1 MTKDLQALAIH
12 SQESEQ
18 AVLGCILIDENVY
31 DLVKD
36 FIPESDVFYNLKNKK
51 IWETMYE
58 LRKERIPVDAVNV
71 CAKIKGEAYY
81 ITGLL
86 DKVPTT
92 ANAISYARQM
102 NADWLR
108 RKLVQQS
115 HEIAVKA
122 SDSKND
128 INTLLVDVH
137 DTASSLINL
146 EPGQKFDL
154 DSLLVDTKDSLFSQ
168 RNLTTTGLASL
179 DNIISGMTKGEIT
192 IFAGRPGNAKTTTVA
207 NIARNLVLSGKK
219 VVMFNREMP
228 NTEMMK
234 KFIAME
240 SNGVTYHMLRHNAVT
255 NKESIEKSLN
265 IIKEKYTDKLF
276 MFDNI
281 RNLEGTFREI
291 RRIKPDVV
299 IDDHI
304 GLIEYPNNDMRDL
317 RLKIGDTSRRYK
329 WLCKSENISVILVS
343 QLNRNI
349 EYRTERIP
357 KLSDLA
363 ESGNLEQ
370 DAEIVAFTHYPWTVN
385 FENAKHG
392 KYGLDIVVA
401 KNRYGSTGKATV
413 GFSPDTCTLYDSV
426 EEAEMSLANGVPGSL
441 NDVPF

>member
-1 MTKDLQALAIH
+1 MQGLGIFSDDA
-12 SQESEQ
+12 ER
-18 AVLGCILIDENVY
+18 AVLGSVIQDDKCFDV
-31 DLVKD
+31 VKEY
-36 FIPESDVFYNLKNKK
+36 IIESDAFYVEKNKK
-51 IWETMYE
+51 IWETIVE
-58 LRKERIPVDAVNV
+58 LKSENIPVDTVNISS
-71 CAKIKGEAYY
+71 KLKGITYY
-81 ITGLL
+81 LTGLE
-86 DKVPTT
+86 VPTT
-92 ANAISYARQM
+92 ANVESYAKQVHS
-102 NADWLR
+102 DWLR
-108 RKLVQQS
+108 RKLVLQS
-115 HEIAVKA
+115 QEIANKA
-122 SDSKND
+122 SDDTND
-128 INTLLVDVH
+128 ISTLLVDVH
-137 DTASSLINL
+137 DTTSSLLNL

-154 DSLLVDTKDSLFSQ
+154 DTLLSMTKDSLFNK
-168 RNLTTTGLASL
+168 RNLTTTGFAPI
-179 DNIISGMTKGEIT
+179 DNIISGMTRGEIT

-240 SNGVTYHMLRHNAVT
+240 AEGITYHMLRHNAVT
-255 NKESIEKSLN
+255 SKSEIEKSLN
-265 IIKEKYTDKLF
+265 TIKEKYTDKLF

-304 GLIEYPNNDMRDL
+304 GLIEYPSNDMRDL

-413 GFSPDTCTLYDSV
+413 GFSPDCCTLYDTV
-426 EEAEMSLANGVPGSL
+426 EEAEASVAKEMPGVP
-441 NDVPF
+441 F

>member
-1 MTKDLQALAIH
+1 M
-12 SQESEQ
+12 QESVGGIFSDDAER
-18 AVLGCILIDENVY
+18 AVLGSIILKDECFDV
-31 DLVKD
+31 VKEY
-36 FIPESDVFYNLKNKK
+36 IVESDAFYVEKNKK
-51 IWETMYE
+51 IWEAMTE
-58 LRKERIPVDAVNV
+58 LKSENIPIDIVNISS
-71 CAKIKGEAYY
+71 KIKGITYY
-81 ITGLL
+81 LSGLSEI
-86 DKVPTT
+86 PST
-92 ANAISYARQM
+92 ANVESYAKQV
-102 NADWLR
+102 NSDWLR
-108 RKLVQQS
+108 RKLVLQS
-115 HEIAVKA
+115 HEIAKKA
-122 SDSKND
+122 YDNNND
-128 INTLLVDVH
+128 ISSLLVNVH
-137 DTASSLINL
+137 DTTSSLLNL

-154 DSLLVDTKDSLFSQ
+154 DTLLSMTKDSLFSK
-168 RNLTTTGLASL
+168 RNLTTTGFAPI

-240 SNGVTYHMLRHNAVT
+240 SEGITYHMLRHSAVT
-255 NKESIEKSLN
+255 SKSEIEKSLN

-304 GLIEYPNNDMRDL
+304 GLIEYPSNDMRDL

-329 WLCKSENISVILVS
+329 WLCKSEQLSVILVS

-413 GFSPDTCTLYDSV
+413 GFSPDCCTLYDTV
-426 EEAEMSLANGVPGSL
+426 EEAEASLAKEMPGVP
-441 NDVPF
+441 F

>member
-1 MTKDLQALAIH
+1 MVP
-12 SQESEQ
+12 QESLSIHNIETEQ
-18 AVLGCILIDENVY
+18 AVLGCILLDENVY
-31 DLVKD
+31 DIVKD
-36 FIPESDVFYNLKNKK
+36 FIPESDVFYNIKNKQ
-51 IWETMYE
+51 IWETMSD
-58 LRKERIPVDAVNV
+58 LRKENIPVDTVNV
-71 CAKIKGEAYY
+71 CSKIKGEAYY

-86 DKVPTT
+86 EKVPTT

-102 NADWLR
+102 NSDWLR
-108 RKLVQQS
+108 RKLVVQS
-115 HEIAVKA
+115 QKIAAKA
-122 SDSKND
+122 VDNKKD
-128 INTLLVDVH
+128 INSLLEEVQN
-137 DTASSLINL
+137 TASSLLNL

-154 DSLLVDTKDSLFSQ
+154 DWLLGETEDSIFNQ
-168 RNLTTTGLASL
+168 RNLVTTGINPL
-179 DNIISGMTKGEIT
+179 DEIISGMTKGEIT

-207 NIARNLVLSGKK
+207 NIARNLVMQGKK
-219 VVMFNREMP
+219 VIMFNREMP

-240 SNGVTYHMLRHNAVT
+240 SNNITYDMLRHNAIS
-255 NKESIEKSLN
+255 NKEKIQKSLE

-276 MFDNI
+276 MYDNI

-291 RRIKPDVV
+291 RRIKPDIV

-304 GLIEYPNNDMRDL
+304 GLIEYPSNDMRDL

-329 WLCKSENISVILVS
+329 WLCKSEKMSVILVS

-385 FENAKHG
+385 FENATHG
-392 KYGLDIVVA
+392 RYGLEIVVA
-401 KNRYGSTGKATV
+401 KNRYGSTGKASV
-413 GFSPDTCTLYDSV
+413 GFAPDSCKIYDTV
-426 EEAEMSLANGVPGSL
+426 QEVQAATAPRLPE
-441 NDVPF
+441 VPF

>member
-1 MTKDLQALAIH
+1 MVEQKALSIH
-12 SQESEQ
+12 SSESEQ
-18 AVLGCILIDENVY
+18 AVLGSVLLDETCFE
-31 DLVKD
+31 LVKD
-36 FIPESDVFYNLKNKK
+36 FIPEKEVFYQIKNQS
-51 IWETMYE
+51 IWEVICE
-58 LRKERIPVDAVNV
+58 LKKENIPVDIVNV
-71 CAKIKGEAYY
+71 STKLDNMTYY
-81 ITGLL
+81 VTGLVES
-86 DKVPTT
+86 VPTT
-92 ANAISYARQM
+92 ANVISYARQL
-102 NADWLR
+102 NSDWLR
-108 RKLVQQS
+108 RKLVTQS
-115 HEIAVKA
+115 QEIASKA
-122 SDSKND
+122 IDNTND
-128 INTLLVDVH
+128 ISSLLVNVH
-137 DTASSLINL
+137 DTASSLLNL

-154 DSLLVDTKDSLFSQ
+154 GDLLTETQDSIFNQ
-168 RNLTTTGLASL
+168 RNLVGTGIKPL
-179 DNIISGMTKGEIT
+179 DGIISGMTKGEIT

-219 VVMFNREMP
+219 VIMFNREMP

-240 SNGVTYHMLRHNAVT
+240 SNNITYDMLRHNAIS
-255 NKESIEKSLN
+255 NKEKIQKSLE

-291 RRIKPDVV
+291 RRIKPDIV

-329 WLCKSENISVILVS
+329 WLCKSEKISVILVS

-385 FENAKHG
+385 FENAKNG
-392 KYGLDIVVA
+392 RYGLEIVVA
-401 KNRYGSTGKATV
+401 KNRYGSTGKASV
-413 GFSPDTCTLYDSV
+413 GFAPDSCKLYDTV
-426 EEAEMSLANGVPGSL
+426 EEVEAFAAAPMP
-441 NDVPF
+441 DVPF

>member
-1 MTKDLQALAIH
+1 MQELREGIF
-12 SQESEQ
+12 SEESER
-18 AVLGCILIDENVY
+18 AVIGSVLIKEECFDI
-31 DLVKD
+31 VKD
-36 FIPESDVFYNLKNKK
+36 YILEKESFYIEKHQK
-51 IWETMYE
+51 IWQAIVE
-58 LRKERIPVDAVNV
+58 LKSENIPIDIVNV
-71 CAKIKGEAYY
+71 SSKIKGITYY
-81 ITGLL
+81 VSGLA
-86 DKVPTT
+86 DSVPTT
-92 ANAISYARQM
+92 ANVESYAKQIHS
-102 NADWLR
+102 DWLR
-108 RKLVQQS
+108 RKLVNQS
-115 HEIAVKA
+115 YKIADRA
-122 SDSKND
+122 FDDGND
-128 INTLLVDVH
+128 ISSLLVDVH
-137 DTASSLINL
+137 DTTSSLLNL

-154 DSLLVDTKDSLFSQ
+154 DTLLTMTKDSLFSK
-168 RNLTTTGLASL
+168 RNLTTTGFAPL

-219 VVMFNREMP
+219 VAMFNREMP

-240 SNGVTYHMLRHNAVT
+240 AEGITYHMLRHNAVT
-255 NKESIEKSLN
+255 SKSEIEKSIN
-265 IIKEKYTDKLF
+265 TIKEKYADKLF

-281 RNLEGTFREI
+281 KNLEGTFREI

-304 GLIEYPNNDMRDL
+304 GLIEYPSNDTRDL

-329 WLCKSENISVILVS
+329 WLCKSEQMSVILVS

-385 FENAKHG
+385 FENAKNG

-413 GFSPDTCTLYDSV
+413 GFSPDCCTLYDTV
-426 EEAEMSLANGVPGSL
+426 EEAEASVAKQMP
-441 NDVPF
+441 DVPF

>member
-1 MTKDLQALAIH
+1 MNEIH
-12 SQESEQ
+12 KSLSIHDEMSEQ
-18 AVLGCILIDENVY
+18 AVLGSILQDEKCFDV
-31 DLVKD
+31 VKD
-36 FIPESDVFYNLKNKK
+36 FIPEKDVFYQEKNQK
-51 IWETMYE
+51 IWNTICK
-58 LRKERIPVDAVNV
+58 LKQERIPVDIVNISS
-71 CAKIKGEAYY
+71 KLSGMTYY
-81 ITGLL
+81 ITGLAE
-86 DKVPTT
+86 KVPTT
-92 ANAISYARQM
+92 ANVESYARQL
-102 NADWLR
+102 NGDWLR
-108 RKLVQQS
+108 RKLVIQS
-115 HEIAVKA
+115 QKIAQEA
-122 SDSKND
+122 SDSNKD
-128 INTLLVDVH
+128 INSLLVNVH
-137 DTASSLINL
+137 DTASSLLNL
-146 EPGQKFDL
+146 EPGQKFDI
-154 DSLLVDTKDSLFSQ
+154 DDLLVKTKDSLFNK
-168 RNLTTTGLASL
+168 RNLTTTGFQAI

-207 NIARNLVLSGKK
+207 NIARNLVMSGKK

-240 SNGVTYHMLRHNAVT
+240 AKGITYHMLRHNAVT
-255 NKESIEKSLN
+255 NKEAIEDSLN
-265 IIKEKYTDKLF
+265 IIKENYTDKLF

-304 GLIEYPNNDMRDL
+304 GLIEYPSSDTRDL

-329 WLCKSENISVILVS
+329 WLCKSEEMSVILVS

-385 FENAKHG
+385 FENAKNG

-413 GFSPDTCTLYDSV
+413 GFSPDTCTLYETV
-426 EEAEMSLANGVPGSL
+426 EEAEASVAPAMK
-441 NDVPF
+441 DVPF

>member
-1 MTKDLQALAIH
+1 MVEQKALSIH
-12 SQESEQ
+12 SEESEK
-18 AVLGCILIDENVY
+18 AVLGSILCDEKCY
-31 DLVKD
+31 EIVKD
-36 FIPESDVFYNLKNKK
+36 WIPEKEVFYQLKNQEIWIAISELKK
-51 IWETMYE
+51 EN
-58 LRKERIPVDAVNV
+58 IPVDLVNLSS
-71 CAKIKGEAYY
+71 KLKGMTYY
-81 ITGLL
+81 LTGLV
-86 DKVPTT
+86 DGVPTT
-92 ANAISYARQM
+92 ANVSSYARQL
-102 NADWLR
+102 NQDWLR
-108 RKLVQQS
+108 RKLVTQS
-115 HEIAVKA
+115 QVIAKKA
-122 SDSKND
+122 LDNTND
-128 INTLLVDVH
+128 ISHLLEDVH
-137 DTASSLINL
+137 DTAGSLLNL
-146 EPGQKFDL
+146 EPGQKFDI
-154 DSLLVDTKDSLFSQ
+154 DDLLSDTKESLFNKK
-168 RNLTTTGLASL
+168 NLTRTGFEAL
-179 DNIISGMTKGEIT
+179 DDIISGMTKGEIT

-207 NIARNLVLSGKK
+207 NITRNLVLAGKK

-240 SNGVTYHMLRHNAVT
+240 SEGITYNTLRHNAVT

-304 GLIEYPNNDMRDL
+304 GLIEYPSNDMRDL

-329 WLCKSENISVILVS
+329 WLCKSEQLSVILVS

-413 GFSPDTCTLYDSV
+413 GFSPDCCTLYDTV
-426 EEAEMSLANGVPGSL
+426 EEAEASVAKQMPG
-441 NDVPF
+441 DPF

>member
-1 MTKDLQALAIH
+1 M
-12 SQESEQ
+12 QESVGGIFSDDAER
-18 AVLGCILIDENVY
+18 AVLGSIILKDECFDV
-31 DLVKD
+31 VKEY
-36 FIPESDVFYNLKNKK
+36 IVESDAFYVEKNKK
-51 IWETMYE
+51 IWEAMTE
-58 LRKERIPVDAVNV
+58 LKSENIPIDIVNISS
-71 CAKIKGEAYY
+71 KIKGITYY
-81 ITGLL
+81 LSGLSEI
-86 DKVPTT
+86 PST
-92 ANAISYARQM
+92 ANVESYAKQV
-102 NADWLR
+102 NSDWLR
-108 RKLVQQS
+108 RKLVLQS
-115 HEIAVKA
+115 HEIAKKA
-122 SDSKND
+122 YDNNND
-128 INTLLVDVH
+128 ISSLLVNVH
-137 DTASSLINL
+137 DTTSSLLNL

-154 DSLLVDTKDSLFSQ
+154 DTLLSMTKDSLFSK
-168 RNLTTTGLASL
+168 RNLTTTGFTPI

-240 SNGVTYHMLRHNAVT
+240 SEGVTYHMLRHSAVT
-255 NKESIEKSLN
+255 SKSEIEKSLN

-304 GLIEYPNNDMRDL
+304 GLIEYPSNDMRDL

-329 WLCKSENISVILVS
+329 WLCKSEQLSVILVS

-413 GFSPDTCTLYDSV
+413 GFSPDCCTLYDTV
-426 EEAEMSLANGVPGSL
+426 EEAEASVAKEMPGVP
-441 NDVPF
+441 F

>member
-1 MTKDLQALAIH
+1 MQGLNIFND
-12 SQESEQ
+12 ESER
-18 AVLGCILIDENVY
+18 AVLGCVLQDENCYDIVKDY
-31 DLVKD
+31 IIEKDAFYVEKHQEIWEAIVNLKSENIPIDLV
-36 FIPESDVFYNLKNKK
+36 
-51 IWETMYE
+51 
-58 LRKERIPVDAVNV
+58 NV
-71 CAKIKGEAYY
+71 STKIKG
-81 ITGLL
+81 ITFYLSGLQ
-86 DKVPTT
+86 DTVPST
-92 ANAISYARQM
+92 ARAESYAKQV
-102 NADWLR
+102 NSDWLR
-108 RKLVQQS
+108 RKLVRQS
-115 HEIAVKA
+115 YEIADKA
-122 SDSKND
+122 SDNTLD
-128 INTLLVDVH
+128 ISSLLVDVH
-137 DTASSLINL
+137 DTASTLLNL

-154 DSLLVDTKDSLFSQ
+154 DTLLSMTKDSLFNK
-168 RNLTTTGLASL
+168 RNLTTTGFEPL
-179 DNIISGMTKGEIT
+179 DNIISGMTRGEIT

-240 SNGVTYHMLRHNAVT
+240 SQHVTYHMLRHNAVT
-255 NKESIEKSLN
+255 NKEDIEKSLN

-281 RNLEGTFREI
+281 KNLEGTFREI

-304 GLIEYPNNDMRDL
+304 GLIEYPSNDMRDL

-329 WLCKSENISVILVS
+329 WLCKSEGISVILVS

-385 FENAKHG
+385 FENARHG
-392 KYGLDIVVA
+392 KYGLEIVVA

-413 GFSPDTCTLYDSV
+413 GFSPDLCTLYDTV
-426 EEAEMSLANGVPGSL
+426 EEAEASVSTQSS
-441 NDVPF
+441 DVPF

>member
-1 MTKDLQALAIH
+1 MQGLNIFND
-12 SQESEQ
+12 ESER
-18 AVLGCILIDENVY
+18 AVLGCVLQDEDCYDVVKDYIIEKDAFYVEKHQEIWEAIVNLKSENIPI
-31 DLVKD
+31 DLV
-36 FIPESDVFYNLKNKK
+36 
-51 IWETMYE
+51 
-58 LRKERIPVDAVNV
+58 NV
-71 CAKIKGEAYY
+71 STKIKG
-81 ITGLL
+81 ITFYLSGLQ
-86 DKVPTT
+86 DTVPST
-92 ANAISYARQM
+92 ARAESYAKQV
-102 NADWLR
+102 NSDWLR
-108 RKLVQQS
+108 RKLVRQS
-115 HEIAVKA
+115 YEIADKA
-122 SDSKND
+122 SDNTLD
-128 INTLLVDVH
+128 ISALLVDVH
-137 DTASSLINL
+137 DTASTLLNL

-154 DSLLVDTKDSLFSQ
+154 ETLLSMTKDSLFNK
-168 RNLTTTGLASL
+168 RNLTTTGFEPL
-179 DNIISGMTKGEIT
+179 DNIISGMTRGEIT

-240 SNGVTYHMLRHNAVT
+240 SQHVTYHMLRHNAVT
-255 NKESIEKSLN
+255 NKEDIEKSLK

-281 RNLEGTFREI
+281 KNLEGTFREI

-304 GLIEYPNNDMRDL
+304 GLIEYPSNDMRDL

-329 WLCKSENISVILVS
+329 WLCKSEGISVILVS

-385 FENAKHG
+385 FENARHG
-392 KYGLDIVVA
+392 KYGLEIVVA

-413 GFSPDTCTLYDSV
+413 GFSPDLCTLYDTV
-426 EEAEMSLANGVPGSL
+426 EEAEASVSTQSS
-441 NDVPF
+441 DVPF

>member
-1 MTKDLQALAIH
+1 M
-12 SQESEQ
+12 QESVGGIFSDDAER
-18 AVLGCILIDENVY
+18 AVLGSIILKDECFDV
-31 DLVKD
+31 VKEY
-36 FIPESDVFYNLKNKK
+36 IVESDAFYVEKNKK
-51 IWETMYE
+51 IWEAMTE
-58 LRKERIPVDAVNV
+58 LKSENIPIDIVNISS
-71 CAKIKGEAYY
+71 KIKGITYY
-81 ITGLL
+81 LSGLSEI
-86 DKVPTT
+86 PST
-92 ANAISYARQM
+92 ANVESYAKQV
-102 NADWLR
+102 NSDWLR
-108 RKLVQQS
+108 RKLVLQS
-115 HEIAVKA
+115 HEIAKKA
-122 SDSKND
+122 YDNNND
-128 INTLLVDVH
+128 ISSLLVNVH
-137 DTASSLINL
+137 DTTSSLLNL

-154 DSLLVDTKDSLFSQ
+154 DTLLSMTKDSLFNK
-168 RNLTTTGLASL
+168 RNLTTTGFAPI

-240 SNGVTYHMLRHNAVT
+240 SEGITYHMLRHSAVT
-255 NKESIEKSLN
+255 SKSEIEKSLN

-304 GLIEYPNNDMRDL
+304 GLIEYPSNDMRDL

-329 WLCKSENISVILVS
+329 WLCKSEQLSVILVS

-413 GFSPDTCTLYDSV
+413 GFSPDCCTLYDTV
-426 EEAEMSLANGVPGSL
+426 EEAEASVAKEMPGVP
-441 NDVPF
+441 F

>member
-1 MTKDLQALAIH
+1 MQGLGIFSDDA
-12 SQESEQ
+12 ER
-18 AVLGCILIDENVY
+18 AVLGSVIQDDKCFDV
-31 DLVKD
+31 VKEY
-36 FIPESDVFYNLKNKK
+36 IIESEAFYVDKNKK
-51 IWETMYE
+51 IWETILDLKSE
-58 LRKERIPVDAVNV
+58 NIPVDVVNISS
-71 CAKIKGEAYY
+71 KLKGITYY
-81 ITGLL
+81 LTGLE
-86 DKVPTT
+86 VPTT
-92 ANAISYARQM
+92 ANVESYAKQVHS
-102 NADWLR
+102 DWLR
-108 RKLVQQS
+108 RKLVLQSQQ
-115 HEIAVKA
+115 IASKA
-122 SDSKND
+122 SDDTND
-128 INTLLVDVH
+128 ISTLLVDVH
-137 DTASSLINL
+137 DTTSSLLNL

-154 DSLLVDTKDSLFSQ
+154 ETLLSMTKDSLFSK
-168 RNLTTTGLASL
+168 RNLTTTGFAPI
-179 DNIISGMTKGEIT
+179 DNIISGMTRGEIT

-240 SNGVTYHMLRHNAVT
+240 AEGITYHMLRHNAVT
-255 NKESIEKSLN
+255 SKLEIEKSLE

-276 MFDNI
+276 MYDNI

-291 RRIKPDVV
+291 RRIKPDIV

-304 GLIEYPNNDMRDL
+304 GLIEYPSNDMRDL

-329 WLCKSENISVILVS
+329 WLCKSEKISVILVS

-385 FENAKHG
+385 FENATHG
-392 KYGLDIVVA
+392 RYGLEIVVA
-401 KNRYGSTGKATV
+401 KNRYGSTGKASV
-413 GFSPDTCTLYDSV
+413 GFAPDSCKIYDTV
-426 EEAEMSLANGVPGSL
+426 QEVQAATAPRMPE
-441 NDVPF
+441 VPF

>member
-1 MTKDLQALAIH
+1 MQGLGIFSDDA
-12 SQESEQ
+12 ER
-18 AVLGCILIDENVY
+18 AVLGSVIQDDKCFDV
-31 DLVKD
+31 VKEY
-36 FIPESDVFYNLKNKK
+36 IIESEAFYVDKNKK
-51 IWETMYE
+51 IWETILDLKSE
-58 LRKERIPVDAVNV
+58 NIPVDVVNISS
-71 CAKIKGEAYY
+71 KLKGITYY
-81 ITGLL
+81 LTGLE
-86 DKVPTT
+86 VPTT
-92 ANAISYARQM
+92 ANVESYAKQVHS
-102 NADWLR
+102 DWLR
-108 RKLVQQS
+108 RKLVLQSQQ
-115 HEIAVKA
+115 IASKA
-122 SDSKND
+122 SDDTND
-128 INTLLVDVH
+128 ISTLLVDVH
-137 DTASSLINL
+137 DTTSSLLNL

-154 DSLLVDTKDSLFSQ
+154 ETLLSMTKDSLFSK
-168 RNLTTTGLASL
+168 RNLTTTGFAPI
-179 DNIISGMTKGEIT
+179 DNIISGMTRGEIT

-240 SNGVTYHMLRHNAVT
+240 AEGITYHMLRHNAVT
-255 NKESIEKSLN
+255 SKLEIEKSLE

-304 GLIEYPNNDMRDL
+304 GLIEYPTNDMRDL

-385 FENAKHG
+385 FENARHG

-413 GFSPDTCTLYDSV
+413 GFSPDCCTLYDTV
-426 EEAEMSLANGVPGSL
+426 EEAEASVAKQMPG
-441 NDVPF
+441 DPF

>member
-1 MTKDLQALAIH
+1 MVP
-12 SQESEQ
+12 QESLSIHNIETEQ

-36 FIPESDVFYNLKNKK
+36 FIPESDVFYNMKNKQ
-51 IWETMYE
+51 IWETMSD
-58 LRKERIPVDAVNV
+58 LRKENIPVDAVNV
-71 CAKIKGEAYY
+71 CSKIKGEAYY

-86 DKVPTT
+86 EKVPTT
-92 ANAISYARQM
+92 ANAVSYARQM
-102 NADWLR
+102 NSDWLR
-108 RKLVQQS
+108 RKLVVQS
-115 HEIAVKA
+115 QNIAAKA
-122 SDSKND
+122 IDNKKD
-128 INTLLVDVH
+128 INSLLEEVQN
-137 DTASSLINL
+137 TASSLLNL

-154 DSLLVDTKDSLFSQ
+154 DYLLGETEDSIFNQ
-168 RNLTTTGLASL
+168 RNLVTTGISPL
-179 DNIISGMTKGEIT
+179 DDIISGMTKGEIT

-207 NIARNLVLSGKK
+207 NIARNLVMQGKK
-219 VVMFNREMP
+219 VIMFNREMP

-240 SNGVTYHMLRHNAVT
+240 SNNITYDMLRHNAIS
-255 NKESIEKSLN
+255 NKEKIQKSLE

-276 MFDNI
+276 MYDNI

-291 RRIKPDVV
+291 RRIKPDIV

-304 GLIEYPNNDMRDL
+304 GLIEYPSNDMRDL

-329 WLCKSENISVILVS
+329 WLCKSEKMSVILVS

-385 FENAKHG
+385 FENATHG
-392 KYGLDIVVA
+392 RYGLEIVVA
-401 KNRYGSTGKATV
+401 KNRYGSTGKASV
-413 GFSPDTCTLYDSV
+413 GFAPDSCKIYDTV
-426 EEAEMSLANGVPGSL
+426 QEVQAATAPRMPE
-441 NDVPF
+441 VPF

>member
-1 MTKDLQALAIH
+1 M
-12 SQESEQ
+12 QESVGGIFSDEAER
-18 AVLGCILIDENVY
+18 AVLGSIILKNECFDV
-31 DLVKD
+31 VKEY
-36 FIPESDVFYNLKNKK
+36 IIESDAFYIEKNKK
-51 IWETMYE
+51 IWEAMTE
-58 LRKERIPVDAVNV
+58 LKSENIPIDTVNV
-71 CAKIKGEAYY
+71 SSKIKGITYY
-81 ITGLL
+81 LSGLAEI
-86 DKVPTT
+86 PST
-92 ANAISYARQM
+92 AHVESYAKQVHS
-102 NADWLR
+102 DWLR
-108 RKLVQQS
+108 RKLVLQS
-115 HEIAVKA
+115 HEIAKKA
-122 SDSKND
+122 YDNNND
-128 INTLLVDVH
+128 ISSLLVNVH
-137 DTASSLINL
+137 DTTSSLLNL

-154 DSLLVDTKDSLFSQ
+154 NTLLSMTKDSLFSK
-168 RNLTTTGLASL
+168 RNLTTTGFTPI
-179 DNIISGMTKGEIT
+179 DNIISGMTRGEIT

-219 VVMFNREMP
+219 VIMFNREMP

-240 SNGVTYHMLRHNAVT
+240 SDGITYHMLRHNAVT
-255 NKESIEKSLN
+255 SKSEIEKSLD
-265 IIKEKYTDKLF
+265 IIKQKYTDKLF

-304 GLIEYPNNDMRDL
+304 GLIEYPTNDMRDL
-317 RLKIGDTSRRYK
+317 RHKIGDTSRRYK
-329 WLCKSENISVILVS
+329 WLCKSEEMSVILVS

-413 GFSPDTCTLYDSV
+413 GFSPDCCTLFDTV
-426 EEAEMSLANGVPGSL
+426 EEAEASVAKQMP
-441 NDVPF
+441 DVPF

>member
-1 MTKDLQALAIH
+1 M
-12 SQESEQ
+12 QEQVGGIFSDDAER
-18 AVLGCILIDENVY
+18 AVLGSILIKDECY
-31 DLVKD
+31 DVVKEY
-36 FIPESDVFYNLKNKK
+36 IVESEAFYVEKNKK
-51 IWETMYE
+51 IWEVMTE
-58 LRKERIPVDAVNV
+58 LKSENIPIDIVNISS
-71 CAKIKGEAYY
+71 KIKGITYY
-81 ITGLL
+81 LTGLSEI
-86 DKVPTT
+86 PST
-92 ANAISYARQM
+92 ANVESYAKQV
-102 NADWLR
+102 NSDWLR
-108 RKLVQQS
+108 RKLVSQS
-115 HEIAVKA
+115 HEIAKKA
-122 SDSKND
+122 YDNNND
-128 INTLLVDVH
+128 ISSLLVNVH
-137 DTASSLINL
+137 DTTSSLLNL

-154 DSLLVDTKDSLFSQ
+154 DTLLSMTKDSLFNK
-168 RNLTTTGLASL
+168 RNLTTTGFAPI
-179 DNIISGMTKGEIT
+179 DNIISGMTRGEIT

-240 SNGVTYHMLRHNAVT
+240 SEGITYHMLRHNAVT
-255 NKESIEKSLN
+255 SKLEIEKSLD

-304 GLIEYPNNDMRDL
+304 GLIEYPSNDMRDL

-413 GFSPDTCTLYDSV
+413 GFSPDCCTLYDTV
-426 EEAEMSLANGVPGSL
+426 EEAEASVAKEMPGVP
-441 NDVPF
+441 F

>member
-1 MTKDLQALAIH
+1 MQGLGIFSDDA
-12 SQESEQ
+12 ER
-18 AVLGCILIDENVY
+18 AVLGSVIQDDKCFDV
-31 DLVKD
+31 VKEY
-36 FIPESDVFYNLKNKK
+36 IIESDAFYVEKNKK
-51 IWETMYE
+51 IWETIVE
-58 LRKERIPVDAVNV
+58 LKSENIPVDTVNISS
-71 CAKIKGEAYY
+71 KLKGITYY
-81 ITGLL
+81 LTGLE
-86 DKVPTT
+86 VPTT
-92 ANAISYARQM
+92 ANVESYAKQVHS
-102 NADWLR
+102 DWLR
-108 RKLVQQS
+108 RKLVLQS
-115 HEIAVKA
+115 QEIANKA
-122 SDSKND
+122 SDDTND
-128 INTLLVDVH
+128 ISTLLVDVH
-137 DTASSLINL
+137 DTTSSLLNL

-154 DSLLVDTKDSLFSQ
+154 DTLLSMTKDSLFNK
-168 RNLTTTGLASL
+168 RNLTTTGFAPI
-179 DNIISGMTKGEIT
+179 DNIISGMTRGEIT

-240 SNGVTYHMLRHNAVT
+240 AEGITYHMLRHNAVT
-255 NKESIEKSLN
+255 SKSEIEKSLN

-304 GLIEYPNNDMRDL
+304 GLIEYPSNDMRDL

-413 GFSPDTCTLYDSV
+413 GFSPDCCTLYDTV
-426 EEAEMSLANGVPGSL
+426 EEAEASVAKEMPGVP
-441 NDVPF
+441 F

>member
-1 MTKDLQALAIH
+1 MQGLNIFND
-12 SQESEQ
+12 ESER
-18 AVLGCILIDENVY
+18 AVLGCVLQDENCY
-31 DLVKD
+31 DIVKD
-36 FIPESDVFYNLKNKK
+36 YIIEKDAFYVEKHQEIWEAIVNLKSEN
-51 IWETMYE
+51 
-58 LRKERIPVDAVNV
+58 IPVDLVNV
-71 CAKIKGEAYY
+71 STKIKG
-81 ITGLL
+81 ITFYLSGLQ
-86 DKVPTT
+86 DTVPST
-92 ANAISYARQM
+92 ARAESYAKQV
-102 NADWLR
+102 NSDWLR
-108 RKLVQQS
+108 RKLVRQS
-115 HEIAVKA
+115 YEIADKA
-122 SDSKND
+122 SDNTLD
-128 INTLLVDVH
+128 ISSLLVDVH
-137 DTASSLINL
+137 DTASTLLNL

-154 DSLLVDTKDSLFSQ
+154 DTLLSMTKDSLFNK
-168 RNLTTTGLASL
+168 RNLTTTGFEPL
-179 DNIISGMTKGEIT
+179 DNIISGMTRGEIT

-240 SNGVTYHMLRHNAVT
+240 AEGITYHMLRHNAVT
-255 NKESIEKSLN
+255 SKSEIEKSLN

-281 RNLEGTFREI
+281 KNLEGTFREI

-304 GLIEYPNNDMRDL
+304 GLIEYPSNDMRDL

-329 WLCKSENISVILVS
+329 WLCKSEGISVILVS

-385 FENAKHG
+385 FENARHG
-392 KYGLDIVVA
+392 KYGLEIVVA

-413 GFSPDTCTLYDSV
+413 GFSPDLCTLYDTV
-426 EEAEMSLANGVPGSL
+426 EEAEASVSTQSS
-441 NDVPF
+441 DVPF

>member
-1 MTKDLQALAIH
+1 MQGLGIFSDEAEK
-12 SQESEQ
+12 
-18 AVLGCILIDENVY
+18 AVLGCIL
-31 DLVKD
+31 KD
-36 FIPESDVFYNLKNKK
+36 DKCFDVAKEYILESDAFYIDKNKK
-51 IWETMYE
+51 IWEAILE
-58 LRKERIPVDAVNV
+58 LKSENIPTDIVNIST
-71 CAKIKGEAYY
+71 KIKGITYY
-81 ITGLL
+81 LSGLTEI
-86 DKVPTT
+86 PTT
-92 ANAISYARQM
+92 AHLESYSKQIHS
-102 NADWLR
+102 DWLR
-108 RKLVQQS
+108 RKLVKQS
-115 HEIAVKA
+115 YEIVNKA
-122 SDSKND
+122 SDDNND
-128 INTLLVDVH
+128 ISSLLVDVH
-137 DTASSLINL
+137 DTTSNMLNL
-146 EPGQKFDL
+146 EPGQRFDL
-154 DSLLVDTKDSLFSQ
+154 DTLLSMTKDSLFSK
-168 RNLTTTGLASL
+168 RNLTTTGFAPI

-240 SNGVTYHMLRHNAVT
+240 SEGITYHMLRHNAVT
-255 NKESIEKSLN
+255 SKSEIEKSLN
-265 IIKEKYTDKLF
+265 TIKEKYTDKLF

-329 WLCKSENISVILVS
+329 WLCKSEQLSVILVS

-385 FENAKHG
+385 FENAKNG

-413 GFSPDTCTLYDSV
+413 GFSPDCCTLFDTV
-426 EEAEMSLANGVPGSL
+426 EEAEASVAKQMP
-441 NDVPF
+441 DVPF

>member
-1 MTKDLQALAIH
+1 MQGLGLFNED
-12 SQESEQ
+12 SEK
-18 AVLGCILIDENVY
+18 AVLGSVLQDEKCFDVVKGYIIDKDAFYMEKHQTIWKAMVDLKSENIPIDVINISSK
-31 DLVKD
+31 VKG
-36 FIPESDVFYNLKNKK
+36 I
-51 IWETMYE
+51 T
-58 LRKERIPVDAVNV
+58 
-71 CAKIKGEAYY
+71 YY
-81 ITGLL
+81 VTGLVEC
-86 DKVPTT
+86 VPST
-92 ANAISYARQM
+92 ANVESYAKQIHS
-102 NADWLR
+102 DWLR
-108 RKLVQQS
+108 RRLIRQS
-115 HEIAVKA
+115 HEIAKKA
-122 SDSKND
+122 SDSTSD
-128 INTLLVDVH
+128 INSLLTDVH
-137 DTASSLINL
+137 ETATSLLNL

-154 DSLLVDTKDSLFSQ
+154 QELLSMTKDSLFSK
-168 RNLTTTGLASL
+168 RNLTTTGFSPI
-179 DNIISGMTKGEIT
+179 DNIISGMTRGEIT

-219 VVMFNREMP
+219 VIMFNREMP

-240 SNGVTYHMLRHNAVT
+240 ADGITYHMLRHNAVT
-255 NKESIEKSLN
+255 NKEEIEKSLN
-265 IIKEKYTDKLF
+265 IIKERYSDKLF
-276 MFDNI
+276 MYDNI

-291 RRIKPDVV
+291 RRLKPDVI

-304 GLIEYPNNDMRDL
+304 GLIEYPRNDMRDL

-385 FENAKHG
+385 FENAKDG

-413 GFSPDTCTLYDSV
+413 GFSPDTCTLYNTV
-426 EEAEMSLANGVPGSL
+426 EEAEASDAKPMD
-441 NDVPF
+441 DVPF

>member
-1 MTKDLQALAIH
+1 MQGLGIFNEDA
-12 SQESEQ
+12 ER
-18 AVLGCILIDENVY
+18 AVLGSILSDEKCLDV
-31 DLVKD
+31 VKD
-36 FIPESDVFYNLKNKK
+36 YIIEKDAFYIEKHQTIWNAIIELKSEN
-51 IWETMYE
+51 
-58 LRKERIPVDAVNV
+58 IPVDVVNISSKV
-71 CAKIKGEAYY
+71 KGITYY
-81 ITGLL
+81 VTGLS
-86 DKVPTT
+86 DSVPTT
-92 ANAISYARQM
+92 ANVESYAKQVHS
-102 NADWLR
+102 DWLR
-108 RKLVQQS
+108 RKLIRQS
-115 HEIAVKA
+115 QEIANKA
-122 SDSKND
+122 SDNTND
-128 INTLLVDVH
+128 ISSLLVNVH
-137 DTASSLINL
+137 DTASSLLNL

-154 DSLLVDTKDSLFSQ
+154 DTLLSMTKDSLFSK
-168 RNLTTTGLASL
+168 RNLTTTGFGPI

-219 VVMFNREMP
+219 VIMFNREMP

-240 SNGVTYHMLRHNAVT
+240 SEGITYHMLRHNAVT
-255 NKESIEKSLN
+255 SKSEIEKSLN
-265 IIKEKYTDKLF
+265 IIKERYTDKLF

-304 GLIEYPNNDMRDL
+304 GLIEYPSNDMRDL

-329 WLCKSENISVILVS
+329 WLCKSEEMSVILVS

-392 KYGLDIVVA
+392 KFGLDIVVA

-413 GFSPDTCTLYDSV
+413 GFSPDCCTLYDTV
-426 EEAEMSLANGVPGSL
+426 EEAEMSVAKTMP
-441 NDVPF
+441 DVPF

>member
-1 MTKDLQALAIH
+1 MQGLGIFNE
-12 SQESEQ
+12 ESER
-18 AVLGCILIDENVY
+18 AVLGSILKDEKCLDV
-31 DLVKD
+31 VKD
-36 FIPESDVFYNLKNKK
+36 YIIDKDAFYIEKHQTIWNAIIDLKSENIPID
-51 IWETMYE
+51 M
-58 LRKERIPVDAVNV
+58 VNISSKV
-71 CAKIKGEAYY
+71 KGITYY
-81 ITGLL
+81 ITGLVES
-86 DKVPTT
+86 VPST
-92 ANAISYARQM
+92 ANVESYAKQLHS
-102 NADWLR
+102 DWLR
-108 RKLVQQS
+108 RKLIRQS
-115 HEIAVKA
+115 QEIANKA
-122 SDSKND
+122 SDDTND
-128 INTLLVDVH
+128 ISSLLVNVH
-137 DTASSLINL
+137 DTASSLLNL

-154 DSLLVDTKDSLFSQ
+154 DTLLSMTKDSLFSK
-168 RNLTTTGLASL
+168 RSLTTTGFEPI

-207 NIARNLVLSGKK
+207 NIARNLVLAGKK

-240 SNGVTYHMLRHNAVT
+240 SEGITYHMLRHNAVT
-255 NKESIEKSLN
+255 SKSEIEKSLN
-265 IIKEKYTDKLF
+265 VIKERYTDKLF

-281 RNLEGTFREI
+281 SNLEGTFREI

-304 GLIEYPNNDMRDL
+304 GLIEYPTNDMRDL
-317 RLKIGDTSRRYK
+317 RLKIGDTSRKYK
-329 WLCKSENISVILVS
+329 WLCKSEEMSVILVS

-392 KYGLDIVVA
+392 KFGLDIVVA

-413 GFSPDTCTLYDSV
+413 GFSPDTCTLYDTI
-426 EEAEMSLANGVPGSL
+426 EEAEASVAAQMP
-441 NDVPF
+441 DVPF

>member
-1 MTKDLQALAIH
+1 MQELREGIF
-12 SQESEQ
+12 SEESER
-18 AVLGCILIDENVY
+18 AVIGSVMLKEECFDI
-31 DLVKD
+31 VKD
-36 FIPESDVFYNLKNKK
+36 YILEKESFYIEKHQK
-51 IWETMYE
+51 IWQAIVE
-58 LRKERIPVDAVNV
+58 LKSENIPIDIVNV
-71 CAKIKGEAYY
+71 SSKIKGITYY
-81 ITGLL
+81 VSGLAES
-86 DKVPTT
+86 VPST
-92 ANAISYARQM
+92 ANVESYAKQIHS
-102 NADWLR
+102 DWLR
-108 RKLVQQS
+108 RKLVNQS
-115 HEIAVKA
+115 YKIAERA
-122 SDSKND
+122 FDDGND
-128 INTLLVDVH
+128 ISSLLVDVH
-137 DTASSLINL
+137 DTTSSLLNL

-154 DSLLVDTKDSLFSQ
+154 DTLLTMTKDSLFSK
-168 RNLTTTGLASL
+168 RNLTTTGFAPL

-219 VVMFNREMP
+219 VAMFNREMP

-240 SNGVTYHMLRHNAVT
+240 SEGITYHMLRHNAVT
-255 NKESIEKSLN
+255 SKSEIEKSLN
-265 IIKEKYTDKLF
+265 TIKEKYTDKLF

-281 RNLEGTFREI
+281 KNLEGTFREI

-304 GLIEYPNNDMRDL
+304 GLIEYPSNDTRDL

-329 WLCKSENISVILVS
+329 WLCKSEQMSVILVS

-413 GFSPDTCTLYDSV
+413 GFSPDCCTLYDTV
-426 EEAEMSLANGVPGSL
+426 EEAEASLAKEMPGVP
-441 NDVPF
+441 F

>member
-1 MTKDLQALAIH
+1 MQGLGIFSDEAEK
-12 SQESEQ
+12 
-18 AVLGCILIDENVY
+18 AVLGCIL
-31 DLVKD
+31 KD
-36 FIPESDVFYNLKNKK
+36 DKCFDVAKEYILESDAFYVDKNKK
-51 IWETMYE
+51 IWEAIVE
-58 LRKERIPVDAVNV
+58 LKSENIPTDIVNIST
-71 CAKIKGEAYY
+71 KIKGITYY
-81 ITGLL
+81 LSGLTEI
-86 DKVPTT
+86 PTT
-92 ANAISYARQM
+92 AHLESYSKQIHS
-102 NADWLR
+102 DWLR
-108 RKLVQQS
+108 RKLVKQS
-115 HEIAVKA
+115 YEIVNKA
-122 SDSKND
+122 SDDNND
-128 INTLLVDVH
+128 ISSLLVDVH
-137 DTASSLINL
+137 DTTSNMLNL
-146 EPGQKFDL
+146 EPGQRFDL
-154 DSLLVDTKDSLFSQ
+154 DTLLSMTKDSLFSK
-168 RNLTTTGLASL
+168 RNLTTTGFAPI

-240 SNGVTYHMLRHNAVT
+240 SEGITYHMLRHNAVT
-255 NKESIEKSLN
+255 SKSEIEKSLN
-265 IIKEKYTDKLF
+265 TIKEKYTDKLF

-304 GLIEYPNNDMRDL
+304 GLIEYPTNDMRDL

-329 WLCKSENISVILVS
+329 WLCKSEQLSVILVS

-413 GFSPDTCTLYDSV
+413 GFSPDCCTLYDTV
-426 EEAEMSLANGVPGSL
+426 EEAEASVAKEMP
-441 NDVPF
+441 DVPF

>member
-1 MTKDLQALAIH
+1 MQGLGIFSDEAEK
-12 SQESEQ
+12 
-18 AVLGCILIDENVY
+18 AVLGCIL
-31 DLVKD
+31 KD
-36 FIPESDVFYNLKNKK
+36 DKCFDVAKEYILESDAFYIDKNKK
-51 IWETMYE
+51 IWEAILE
-58 LRKERIPVDAVNV
+58 LKSENIPTDIVNIST
-71 CAKIKGEAYY
+71 KIKGITYY
-81 ITGLL
+81 LSGLTEI
-86 DKVPTT
+86 PTT
-92 ANAISYARQM
+92 AHLESYSKQIHS
-102 NADWLR
+102 DWLR
-108 RKLVQQS
+108 RKLVKQS
-115 HEIAVKA
+115 YEIVNKA
-122 SDSKND
+122 SDDNND
-128 INTLLVDVH
+128 ISSLLVDVH
-137 DTASSLINL
+137 DTTSNMLNL
-146 EPGQKFDL
+146 EPGQRFDL
-154 DSLLVDTKDSLFSQ
+154 DTLLSMTKDSLFSK
-168 RNLTTTGLASL
+168 RNLTTTGFAPI

-240 SNGVTYHMLRHNAVT
+240 SEGITYHMLRHNAVT
-255 NKESIEKSLN
+255 SKSEIEKSLN
-265 IIKEKYTDKLF
+265 TIKEKYTDKLF

-304 GLIEYPNNDMRDL
+304 GLIEYPTKDMRDL

-329 WLCKSENISVILVS
+329 WLCKSEQLSVILVS

-385 FENAKHG
+385 FENAKNG

-413 GFSPDTCTLYDSV
+413 GFSPDCCTLFDTV
-426 EEAEMSLANGVPGSL
+426 EEAEASVAKQMP
-441 NDVPF
+441 DVPF

>member
-1 MTKDLQALAIH
+1 M
-12 SQESEQ
+12 QESVGGIFSDDAER
-18 AVLGCILIDENVY
+18 AVLGSIILKDECFDV
-31 DLVKD
+31 VKEY
-36 FIPESDVFYNLKNKK
+36 IVESDAFYVEKNKK
-51 IWETMYE
+51 IWEAMTE
-58 LRKERIPVDAVNV
+58 LKSENIPIDIVNISS
-71 CAKIKGEAYY
+71 KIKGITYY
-81 ITGLL
+81 LSGLSEI
-86 DKVPTT
+86 PST
-92 ANAISYARQM
+92 ANVESYAKQV
-102 NADWLR
+102 NSDWLR
-108 RKLVQQS
+108 RKLVLQS
-115 HEIAVKA
+115 HEIAKKA
-122 SDSKND
+122 YDNNND
-128 INTLLVDVH
+128 ISSLLVNVH
-137 DTASSLINL
+137 DTTSSLLNL

-154 DSLLVDTKDSLFSQ
+154 DTLLSMTKDSLFSK
-168 RNLTTTGLASL
+168 RNLTTTGFTPI

-240 SNGVTYHMLRHNAVT
+240 SEGITYHMLRHNAVT
-255 NKESIEKSLN
+255 SKSEIEKSLN
-265 IIKEKYTDKLF
+265 TIKEKYTDKLF

-304 GLIEYPNNDMRDL
+304 GLIEYPSNDMRDL

-329 WLCKSENISVILVS
+329 WLCKSEQLSVILVS

-413 GFSPDTCTLYDSV
+413 GFSPDCCTLYDTV
-426 EEAEMSLANGVPGSL
+426 EEAEASVAKEMPGVP
-441 NDVPF
+441 F